1 MTEVFTLALSFPSV
15 VFTVLLGVVLV
26 YWLFVMA
33 GALHIGEGSDGAL
46 DGIDAHGAIAGAS
59 KGALE
64 GAAKGA
70 LEGAAKGVLEGAT
83 KGALESAL
91 DGLDGQDGT
100 VDGVDGGDADAGGSE
115 ANGHAGVL
123 AAVLSALR
131 LRQIP
136 ATVALSVLTT
146 FCWLVSVVAMQI
158 LSRSFGAN
166 LATWMRFVVLLLSP
180 ILALPL
186 SSLVCV
192 PLSKVVS
199 HRDAP
204 TKTGLIGM
212 TCRVRTGKVTER
224 FGEATLE
231 DGGAGLVVRVR
242 VDGGKPLKRGDLALI
257 IDFNKEEDSFL
268 IEPMDS
274 LLDARRP

>member
-15 VFTVLLGVVLV
+15 VFTVLLGVVLI

-83 KGALESAL
+83 KGAIESAFHGAEGHDGAV
-91 DGLDGQDGT
+91 DGLHH
-100 VDGVDGGDADAGGSE
+100 GDADASGSE
-115 ANGHAGVL
+115 ADGHAGVL

-158 LSRSFGAN
+158 ASRSFGAN
-166 LATWMRFVVLLLSP
+166 PALGLRIGVLLLSP
-180 ILALPL
+180 VLALPL

-192 PLSKVVS
+192 PLSKAIS
-199 HRDAP
+199 HREAP
-204 TKTGLIGM
+204 TKTKLIGM
-212 TCRVRTGKVTER
+212 TCRVRTGKVTDR

-242 VDGGKPLKRGDLALI
+242 VDGDKPLKRGDLALI
-257 IDFNKEEDSFL
+257 IDFDKEEDSFL

-274 LLDARRP
+274 LLEARKP